1 MWNRLHTAGADAP
14 WARRLV
20 SLFAAVFLSSYVLA
34 SAQPTQ
40 PDNDVPLTLAPQQRP
55 ITAQER
61 RKWFVEGA
69 LAPKAL
75 GTGLVMGAWHTAVD
89 SPEEWQG
96 SSGFTK
102 RVLTYDADNGI
113 SKGIEASLGLLWGE
127 DPRPVRS
134 RRDDLGGRLGFAI
147 KTVVLAPRS
156 DGHLGPA
163 WGRYAGTGRQQCR
176 AERLAAIEV
185 DDSQGNGAANCCRPG
200 RPTRH
205 EYVAGVRSRSAS
217 SLHARTGRED
227 VCLRYASLVHP
238 GPVGCRRSGITRV
251 TTSVPSQRPH
261 QGADRAAPAVQQPR
275 EYRLRA
281 KRHGSGLA
289 RQLMFR
295 RPALGVAEQ
304 HGPRREAARKH
315 PHSLAGGIA
324 NVVTTAGAI
333 SSRVCGMPSF
343 LSEVIL

>member
-1 MWNRLHTAGADAP
+1 LDLALSLPFEGRMWNRLHTAGADAP

-20 SLFAAVFLSSYVLA
+20 PLFAAVFLSSYGLA
-34 SAQPTQ
+34 TAQPTH
-40 PDNDVPLTLAPQQRP
+40 PDNDVPPAVVPQQRP

-134 RRDDLGGRLGFAI
+134 GRDDLGGRLGFAI

-163 WGRYAGTGRQQCR
+163 WGRYAGTVGSNLVQNAWLPSRLTTPKETAR
-176 AERLAAIEV
+176 RIAAGLVGRLAMNMWQEFGPDLRRRFAR
-185 DDSQGNGAANCCRPG
+185 GRAAKTFASDTPASTI
-200 RPTRH
+200 P
-205 EYVAGVRSRSAS
+205 AGVA
-217 SLHARTGRED
+217 AED
-227 VCLRYASLVHP
+227 
-238 GPVGCRRSGITRV
+238 
-251 TTSVPSQRPH
+251 Q
-261 QGADRAAPAVQQPR
+261 DR
-275 EYRLRA
+275 
-281 KRHGSGLA
+281 
-289 RQLMFR
+289 
-295 RPALGVAEQ
+295 
-304 HGPRREAARKH
+304 
-315 PHSLAGGIA
+315 
-324 NVVTTAGAI
+324 
-333 SSRVCGMPSF
+333 
-343 LSEVIL
+343 